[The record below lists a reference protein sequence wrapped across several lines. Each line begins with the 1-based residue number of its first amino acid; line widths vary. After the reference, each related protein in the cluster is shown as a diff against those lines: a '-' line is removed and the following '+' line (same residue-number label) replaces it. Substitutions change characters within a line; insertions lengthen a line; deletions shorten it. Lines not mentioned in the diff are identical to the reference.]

1 MLSEGSSLA
10 GLEAGAR
17 DVIGRVLSNPDVQNV
32 GDSIRSGA
40 LRVSCRFCVF
50 CFFSPV
56 DLWAERGRGVR
67 RVWLPPAWMG
77 RGLAEEAWM
86 YT

>member
-40 LRVSCRFCVF
+40 LRVSGLRLLFL
-50 CFFSPV
+50 FSV
-56 DLWAERGRGVR
+56 DLWAERGGGVCD
-67 RVWLPPAWMG
+67 G
-77 RGLAEEAWM
+77 
-86 YT
+86 